1 MRKNIDTEINRL
13 NKIKEEMNHISK
25 LRQDNPLWI
34 FTTQDRYDILSNN
47 MEINPEL
54 IYYIVPD
61 EVWKYLGWC

>member
-34 FTTQDRYDILSNN
+34 FTTQARYDILSNN

-61 EVWKYLGWC
+61 EVWEYLGWC